1 MNKAVVKMVILLFVV
16 AILTIACGSNS
27 KKNVDTKSKN
37 SFDFKNRDERKSSDK
52 DDASYSPL
60 TKEEYDSAVK
70 KVYEKSKEECAPIEE
85 AYANFSAPGQSDP
98 NADEIFELKNSIN
111 NYGGYVED
119 FFNDSSWPAMYY
131 EDDDDT
137 PTDKLQEKVKN
148 LRKISVD
155 ASEKFPTPAEYST
168 YDIESSTQ
176 LEKLHLAT
184 AEFVKNVNSAGFG
197 PCKI

>member
-1 MNKAVVKMVILLFVV
+1 MKKSTLELTLFLLII
-16 AILTIACGSNS
+16 AILTIACGSDSNS
-27 KKNVDTKSKN
+27 KSSN
-37 SFDFKNRDERKSSDK
+37 SFKFENKNNTKNNNDNS
-52 DDASYSPL
+52 SYSPL

-184 AEFVKNVNSAGFG
+184 SEFVKNVNTSGFG

>member
-1 MNKAVVKMVILLFVV
+1 MKKSTLELTLFLLII
-16 AILTIACGSNS
+16 AILTIACGSDSNS
-27 KKNVDTKSKN
+27 KSSN
-37 SFDFKNRDERKSSDK
+37 SFKFENKNNTKNNNDNS
-52 DDASYSPL
+52 SYSPL

-70 KVYEKSKEECAPIEE
+70 KVYEKSKEECAPI
-85 AYANFSAPGQSDP
+85 
-98 NADEIFELKNSIN
+98 
-111 NYGGYVED
+111 ED

-184 AEFVKNVNSAGFG
+184 SEFVKNVNTSGFG